1 LGWTLQ
7 EVEALLIAVQPL
19 AQLQQPITADGM
31 ALQEVLAD
39 TQTPQPDER
48 VAQEQVRRGVAI
60 SLAHLTE
67 REAYIVRLRYGLD
80 THEPRS
86 LQAIGTLLGVS
97 RERVRQLEQQAL
109 TKLRRCQHRAVL
121 KELIQ

>member
-1 LGWTLQ
+1 LGWTPQ

-67 REAYIVRLRYGLD
+67 REACIVRLRYGLD

-121 KELIQ
+121 EELIQ